1 MNKRLYVTM
10 AALVA
15 MLGLGVA
22 ANAAELPKATQK
34 ALAKLKLDPSLM
46 NGLDAELKV
55 PQAWIDGAA
64 KEGRVRIL
72 GTWSGRH
79 FPKMTAPFRERYP
92 NVKLNYNR
100 ASTSGRGMKVVIALR
115 GGRVIADVLT
125 AVGDSY
131 IEFKKINGL
140 ADLRELPGFT
150 NVSAAFSARDGTW
163 AAHKLSFRCLAYNT
177 KLVKKKDLPKTWDD
191 LLTNPRW
198 RGGNVGITNH
208 ASSWLL
214 ALWSGKGEKWGT
226 DFTNRLFDV
235 VRPQQRK
242 EGMTAALALAVAGEF
257 HIIIP
262 APEWRAQIYVNQ
274 GAPIGYHCPS
284 PVPKN
289 LSQIVMLTKAKNKN
303 GARLF
308 INWMLSREGQLM
320 QYAKTFAIP
329 VHKAL
334 RSPRFLS
341 FADTITG
348 KPSFIRD
355 DTILGGAMHKRLLK
369 LWASKWTNP
378 VGKGRKKRKRKK
390 KR

>member
-1 MNKRLYVTM
+1 MHKWLHATIT
-10 AALVA
+10 ALVL
-15 MLGLGVA
+15 MVVLGA
-22 ANAAELPKATQK
+22 TANAAELPKATQK

-72 GTWSGRH
+72 GTWSDRH
-79 FPKMTAPFRERYP
+79 FPKMTASFRERYP
-92 NVKLNYNR
+92 SVKLNYNR
-100 ASTSGRGMKVVIALR
+100 ASTRARGMKVVIALK
-115 GGRVIADVLT
+115 GGRVIADVVT

-150 NVSAAFSARDGTW
+150 NVPADMASRDGSW
-163 AAHKLSFRCLAYNT
+163 AAHKLSIRCMAYNT
-177 KLVKKKDLPKTWDD
+177 KLVKKADLPKTWDD
-191 LLTNPRW
+191 LLDNPRW
-198 RGGNVGITNH
+198 RNGNVGITSH

-226 DFTNRLFDV
+226 TFLNRLFDE

-289 LSQIVMLTKAKNKN
+289 LSQIVILTKAKNKN

-308 INWMLSREGQLM
+308 VNWMLSREGQLM

-329 VHKAL
+329 VHSAL

-341 FADTITG
+341 FSDTIIG
-348 KPSFIRD
+348 KPSHIRD
-355 DTILGGAMHKRLLK
+355 DTILGSPMHQRMMK
-369 LWASKWTNP
+369 LWNSKWTNP

-390 KR
+390 KK